1 MEKINLREDARE
13 ICLLAVTNYQ
23 ADTFADAVQAV
34 HDYLID
40 ITGNLR
46 DKVTQLEKELAA
58 KQCCCAD

>member
-1 MEKINLREDARE
+1 MEKMNLLEDASE
-13 ICLLAVTNYQ
+13 ICLLAITNYQ
-23 ADTFADAVQAV
+23 NDTFADAVQEV

-46 DKVTQLEKELAA
+46 DKVVQLEDKLAA